1 METGTAHTDMASEP
15 VTTRPLT
22 SYADVMAYLHSIRI
36 SQKVKESVGRRLVT
50 EATEPHLAE
59 AFARLDHLSQLED
72 DWDGYGGRK
81 VSYHVLQNLRNVLLI
96 SDDEDWKY
104 WMISPDSNGCLGLQS
119 KRHTASISIGDE
131 KYSYYSENGAKEDWA
146 DNVNFTPSSFLRVM
160 RRIV

>member
-1 METGTAHTDMASEP
+1 MDAEKAHTDIVNEP
-15 VTTRPLT
+15 VKTRPLT
-22 SYADVMAYLHSIRI
+22 SYADVMAYLHSIPI
-36 SQKVKESVGRRLVT
+36 SQKVKESIGRRLVT

-96 SDDEDWKY
+96 SDDADWKY
-104 WMISPDSNGCLGLQS
+104 WIISPDSNGCLGLQS
-119 KRHTASISIGDE
+119 KRHTASISVGDE
-131 KYSYYSENGAKEDWA
+131 EYSYYSDNGVKEDWA
-146 DNVNFTPSSFLRVM
+146 DNVRFTPGSFLKVM

>member
-1 METGTAHTDMASEP
+1 METDTIYTYMASEP
-15 VTTRPLT
+15 VMARPMT

-81 VSYHVLQNLRNVLLI
+81 VSYQVLQNLRNVLLI

-104 WMISPDSNGCLGLQS
+104 WMISPDPNGCLGLQS
-119 KRHTASISIGDE
+119 KRHTASISIGDKE
-131 KYSYYSENGAKEDWA
+131 YSYYSEKGAKEDWA
-146 DNVNFTPSSFLRVM
+146 DNVKFTPSSFLQVM